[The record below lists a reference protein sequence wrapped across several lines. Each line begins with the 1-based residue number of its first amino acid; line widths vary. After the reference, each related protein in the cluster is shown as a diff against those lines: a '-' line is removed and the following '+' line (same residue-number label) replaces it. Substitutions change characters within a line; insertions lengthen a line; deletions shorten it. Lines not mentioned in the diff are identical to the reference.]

1 MVKTFGKLI
10 DVPWEEVLELQS
22 TGVRFVAVFIGDD
35 AVSKSFESVLTAF
48 LKSHSVHRHL
58 VKVDVDAH
66 AAQNLVV
73 SYVPQIRM
81 YEKGKEIHRHRG
93 YADYAGLKG
102 ILL

>member
-1 MVKTFGKLI
+1 MVETFGKLI

-35 AVSKSFESVLTAF
+35 SVSRSFENVLTSF
-48 LKSHSVHRHL
+48 LRSHNVHRRL
-58 VKVDVDAH
+58 VKVDVEAH

-81 YEKGKEIHRHRG
+81 YENSKEVYRHRG
-93 YADYAGLKG
+93 YADYAGLKR